1 MAQDEKMLVP
11 ETGWTV
17 EQTVSQLEQEATR
30 EGLPAST
37 VHRLNIAATTIRSLA
52 APAQPAA
59 VEGAAEPVAWA
70 RRWFVDGITP
80 KKERNENGRMAWPKK
95 FTLHEVTPSKIM
107 TDDVALYAHPSPP
120 ADDALRV
127 AVEAWD
133 ELAKRPS
140 WEINFSGFD
149 EEDGW
154 SVHSVTGGV
163 NDREWDELARAETP
177 LEAVLAALKA
187 GGEVDGCR

>member
-127 AVEAWD
+127 AVEKALEPFERMWAEHGDFPPTDDRHAW
-133 ELAKRPS
+133 
-140 WEINFSGFD
+140 GFNGAD
-149 EEDGW
+149 LYWGDF
-154 SVHSVTGGV
+154 
-163 NDREWDELARAETP
+163 RRAA
-177 LEAVLAALKA
+177 EALAALKA
-187 GGEVDGCR
+187 EKK